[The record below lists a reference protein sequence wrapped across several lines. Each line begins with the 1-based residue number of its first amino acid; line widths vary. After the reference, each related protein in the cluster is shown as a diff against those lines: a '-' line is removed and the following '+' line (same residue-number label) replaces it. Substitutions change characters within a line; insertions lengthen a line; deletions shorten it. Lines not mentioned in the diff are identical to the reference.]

1 MSESTREND
10 LILKPSEFC
19 FLLDRTKGAI
29 SCITGPFKTSTSS
42 SDALVIFNEETK
54 KFEEVPASKAITNF
68 IIAPEGW
75 YVSLKNN
82 AKSNEHPKIGTS
94 NVTPDLDVG
103 KKINIPGPCS
113 FALYPVQMAK
123 VIQGHTLHSN
133 QYLLARVYDAEA
145 LNKKYSVG
153 QHLIIKGDTV
163 SFYIPPSGIE
173 IIPTES
179 GEYVRNAVSLE
190 RLEYA
195 ILLNEAGEKKYV
207 KGPAVVFPEPDEV
220 FINNEETNSPKFRAI
235 ELSPISGIYCK
246 VLKSFDETIKEP
258 EDYEEITELV
268 EVDGEVD
275 EESYSDEKNIL
286 VKVVHHEVG
295 EELFITGNDT
305 KIFYPNENLA
315 IISYEGKIIHHAIAI
330 PEGEGRYVLERLTG
344 RVKTVFGPKMFLPD
358 PRYEV
363 IVRRKLTK
371 KECELW
377 YPGNKEVLQY
387 NEVEL
392 PKFEMNTDGIKVFS
406 NNRDITLSVSNAAI
420 NTCCLD
426 SLSTTAADSLAN
438 GFLGQ
443 ANVETYKNAGFNRG
457 NTYSKPRTITI
468 DNKFDG
474 IVSIDVWTGYAV
486 NVIGKDGSRRV
497 EVGPK
502 TVLLDYD
509 EVLEVVNNSVFLHI
523 ENDRICDTINIQT
536 KDFVNV
542 NVKLSY
548 NINFD
553 LSQKDKWFTNEDY
566 KEYLKDSIRSIIK
579 KETKKITLEQFYN
592 DSADIISGIV
602 LKEDLKN
609 KKPVTF
615 SNGMYVSDVEI
626 LSVEII
632 DENIKRLMNKHQEEI
647 VSKTLQL
654 SAANKEIS
662 VATELAKIEKEEIS
676 LKHQNKMYELELYAK
691 AQLEE
696 LKKKDEYRR
705 LEEASSKAEKEAQK
719 ELETLKAAISKIN
732 LAAEK
737 EKKTQDLN
745 LRKESDKIEIEK
757 EKNHTDAVK
766 KLIDSISPDL
776 VAAIQSAAK
785 SETLREVATSLSPYA
800 LASGSESVSDVVNK
814 LMRGMSL
821 EGLIDK
827 ITETEE

>member
-1 MSESTREND
+1 MM
-10 LILKPSEFC
+10 K
-19 FLLDRTKGAI
+19 
-29 SCITGPFKTSTSS
+29 
-42 SDALVIFNEETK
+42 
-54 KFEEVPASKAITNF
+54 
-68 IIAPEGW
+68 
-75 YVSLKNN
+75 SLK
-82 AKSNEHPKIGTS
+82 
-94 NVTPDLDVG
+94 
-103 KKINIPGPCS
+103 
-113 FALYPVQMAK
+113 
-123 VIQGHTLHSN
+123 
-133 QYLLARVYDAEA
+133 
-145 LNKKYSVG
+145 
-153 QHLIIKGDTV
+153 
-163 SFYIPPSGIE
+163 
-173 IIPTES
+173 
-179 GEYVRNAVSLE
+179 
-190 RLEYA
+190 
-195 ILLNEAGEKKYV
+195 
-207 KGPAVVFPEPDEV
+207 
-220 FINNEETNSPKFRAI
+220 
-235 ELSPISGIYCK
+235 
-246 VLKSFDETIKEP
+246 
-258 EDYEEITELV
+258 
-268 EVDGEVD
+268 
-275 EESYSDEKNIL
+275 
-286 VKVVHHEVG
+286 
-295 EELFITGNDT
+295 LF
-305 KIFYPNENLA
+305 
-315 IISYEGKIIHHAIAI
+315 
-330 PEGEGRYVLERLTG
+330 
-344 RVKTVFGPKMFLPD
+344 
-358 PRYEV
+358 
-363 IVRRKLTK
+363 
-371 KECELW
+371 
-377 YPGNKEVLQY
+377 
-387 NEVEL
+387 
-392 PKFEMNTDGIKVFS
+392 
-406 NNRDITLSVSNAAI
+406 
-420 NTCCLD
+420 
-426 SLSTTAADSLAN
+426 
-438 GFLGQ
+438 
-443 ANVETYKNAGFNRG
+443 
-457 NTYSKPRTITI
+457 
-468 DNKFDG
+468 
-474 IVSIDVWTGYAV
+474 
-486 NVIGKDGSRRV
+486 
-497 EVGPK
+497 
-502 TVLLDYD
+502 
-509 EVLEVVNNSVFLHI
+509 